1 MLTISDL
8 RSGYGLSEVL
18 NGVTLEVPDG
28 KLVALLG
35 RNGMGKTSLCRS
47 IMGLD
52 PPVIRSGTI
61 DYNGTM
67 ITSMSP
73 FKIARLGLGYVP
85 QGRHIFGSLTVV
97 ENLAMAHRAP
107 AEGSRGEVWDLER
120 VWEMFPRLAERKT
133 NGGAQLS
140 GGEQQMLAIGRAL
153 MTNPGVLIMDEPSEG
168 LAPVLVD
175 QLGERMQDLKRSSLS
190 MLLVE
195 QNYSL
200 ALKLAD
206 ILYVMENGR
215 VVFAGSPEELDTSE
229 DVKRRYLGVGV

>member
-1 MLTISDL
+1 MLTITDL
-8 RSGYGLSEVL
+8 HSGYGLSKVL

-47 IMGLD
+47 IMGLY
-52 PPVIRSGTI
+52 PPVIRNGTI
-61 DYNGTM
+61 DYNGTKIAGM
-67 ITSMSP
+67 AP
-73 FKIARLGLGYVP
+73 FKIARLGLGYIP
-85 QGRHIFGSLTVV
+85 QGRHIFGSLNVV
-97 ENLAMAHRAP
+97 ENLSMAHRSP
-107 AEGSRGEVWDLER
+107 AEDSQGEAWDLER
-120 VWEMFPRLAERKT
+120 VWDMFPRLAERKT

-153 MTNPGVLIMDEPSEG
+153 MTNPGLLIMDEPSEG
-168 LAPVLVD
+168 LAPVIIE
-175 QLGERMQDLKRSSLS
+175 QLRDRLQDLKRSSLS

-215 VVFAGSPEELDTSE
+215 VVFAGGPEELETSE